1 MQSSNIDAASKI
13 ATEGIPGNPVWIALA
28 EAPPGFVERSEG
40 GARYRPEFASLGDAK
55 NFVAESVS
63 QVAAM
68 LQPGQRLSF
77 FAAGK
82 PDLPPGFGIADGLA
96 GQSSLRLKKM
106 GHSQAEKL
114 ATHQRIVQV
123 AARRLRERGI
133 DGISVGDI
141 MKEAGLTVGGF
152 YKHFESRDA
161 LVTEAFIMALQ
172 DIEHIQDALK
182 TAPQQAISTYVSG
195 SHRNNVGR
203 GCPISALVND
213 VARAPDAT
221 REVFTERVSE
231 IINLLAQ
238 SFSETEDAQDKA
250 VTIFST
256 CVGSIALARAVKDPS
271 LSNKIIEGALEQ
283 VLKMY
288 E

>member
-1 MQSSNIDAASKI
+1 M
-13 ATEGIPGNPVWIALA
+13 
-28 EAPPGFVERSEG
+28 R
-40 GARYRPEFASLGDAK
+40 
-55 NFVAESVS
+55 
-63 QVAAM
+63 
-68 LQPGQRLSF
+68 
-77 FAAGK
+77 
-82 PDLPPGFGIADGLA
+82 
-96 GQSSLRLKKM
+96 
-106 GHSQAEKL
+106 HSQADKL
-114 ATHQRIVQV
+114 ATHQRIVEV
-123 AARRLRERGI
+123 AARRFREHGI

-182 TAPQQAISTYVSG
+182 TAPQRAISTYVSE

-238 SFSETEDAQDKA
+238 SFSETEGAQDKA
-250 VTIFST
+250 VMIFST

-271 LSNKIIEGALEQ
+271 LSKKIIGGALAG

>member
-1 MQSSNIDAASKI
+1 
-13 ATEGIPGNPVWIALA
+13 
-28 EAPPGFVERSEG
+28 
-40 GARYRPEFASLGDAK
+40 
-55 NFVAESVS
+55 
-63 QVAAM
+63 
-68 LQPGQRLSF
+68 
-77 FAAGK
+77 
-82 PDLPPGFGIADGLA
+82 
-96 GQSSLRLKKM
+96 M

-123 AARRLRERGI
+123 AAQRFRERGI
-133 DGISVGDI
+133 EGISVGDI
-141 MKEAGLTVGGF
+141 MKDAGLTVGGF

-161 LVTEAFIMALQ
+161 LVTEAFIIALQ

-182 TAPQQAISTYVSG
+182 TAPERAISTYVSG

-238 SFSETEDAQDKA
+238 SFPEAEDAHDKA
-250 VTIFST
+250 VMIFST
-256 CVGSIALARAVKDPS
+256 CVGSIALARAVTDPA
-271 LSNKIIEGALEQ
+271 LSDRIIEGALEQ
-283 VLKMY
+283 ILKMY

>member
-1 MQSSNIDAASKI
+1 
-13 ATEGIPGNPVWIALA
+13 
-28 EAPPGFVERSEG
+28 
-40 GARYRPEFASLGDAK
+40 
-55 NFVAESVS
+55 
-63 QVAAM
+63 
-68 LQPGQRLSF
+68 
-77 FAAGK
+77 
-82 PDLPPGFGIADGLA
+82 
-96 GQSSLRLKKM
+96 M

-114 ATHQRIVQV
+114 ATHERIVQV

-161 LVTEAFIMALQ
+161 LVTEAFTMALQ
-172 DIEHIQDALK
+172 DIEHIQDGLK
-182 TAPQQAISTYVSG
+182 TAPQRAISTYVSG

-238 SFSETEDAQDKA
+238 SFPETEDAQNKA
-250 VTIFST
+250 VMIFST

-271 LSNKIIEGALEQ
+271 LSNRIIEGALDA

>member
-1 MQSSNIDAASKI
+1 
-13 ATEGIPGNPVWIALA
+13 
-28 EAPPGFVERSEG
+28 
-40 GARYRPEFASLGDAK
+40 
-55 NFVAESVS
+55 
-63 QVAAM
+63 
-68 LQPGQRLSF
+68 
-77 FAAGK
+77 
-82 PDLPPGFGIADGLA
+82 
-96 GQSSLRLKKM
+96 M
-106 GHSQAEKL
+106 GHSQADKQ
-114 ATHQRIVQV
+114 ATHERIVQV

-161 LVTEAFIMALQ
+161 LVTEAFILALQ
-172 DIEHIQDALK
+172 DIEHVQDALK
-182 TAPQQAISTYVSG
+182 TAPQRAIRTYVSG

-221 REVFTERVSE
+221 REAFTERVDE
-231 IINLLAQ
+231 IIKLLAQ
-238 SFSETEDAQDKA
+238 SFPETEDAQDKA
-250 VTIFST
+250 VMIFST

-271 LSNKIIEGALEQ
+271 LSNRIIEGALAA

-288 E
+288 K

>member
-1 MQSSNIDAASKI
+1 MRQ
-13 ATEGIPGNPVWIALA
+13 
-28 EAPPGFVERSEG
+28 
-40 GARYRPEFASLGDAK
+40 
-55 NFVAESVS
+55 
-63 QVAAM
+63 
-68 LQPGQRLSF
+68 
-77 FAAGK
+77 
-82 PDLPPGFGIADGLA
+82 
-96 GQSSLRLKKM
+96 KKM
-106 GHSQAEKL
+106 GHSQADKL
-114 ATHQRIVQV
+114 ATHQRIVEV
-123 AARRLRERGI
+123 AARRFRERGI

-161 LVTEAFIMALQ
+161 LVTEAFILALQ

-182 TAPQQAISTYVSG
+182 TEPQRAISTYVST

-231 IINLLAQ
+231 ILDLLAQ
-238 SFSETEDAQDKA
+238 SFPEAEDAQDKA
-250 VTIFST
+250 VMIFST
-256 CVGSIALARAVKDPS
+256 WVGSIALARAVKDTN
-271 LSNKIIEGALEQ
+271 LSNRIIEGALAE

-288 E
+288 D

>member
-1 MQSSNIDAASKI
+1 
-13 ATEGIPGNPVWIALA
+13 
-28 EAPPGFVERSEG
+28 
-40 GARYRPEFASLGDAK
+40 
-55 NFVAESVS
+55 
-63 QVAAM
+63 
-68 LQPGQRLSF
+68 
-77 FAAGK
+77 
-82 PDLPPGFGIADGLA
+82 
-96 GQSSLRLKKM
+96 M

-123 AARRLRERGI
+123 AARCLRERGI

-182 TAPQQAISTYVSG
+182 TEPQRAISTYVSG

-238 SFSETEDAQDKA
+238 SFPEAEDAQDKA
-250 VTIFST
+250 VMIFST

-271 LSNKIIEGALEQ
+271 LSDRIIEGALEQ
-283 VLKMY
+283 MLKMY

>member
-1 MQSSNIDAASKI
+1 M
-13 ATEGIPGNPVWIALA
+13 E
-28 EAPPGFVERSEG
+28 
-40 GARYRPEFASLGDAK
+40 
-55 NFVAESVS
+55 
-63 QVAAM
+63 
-68 LQPGQRLSF
+68 
-77 FAAGK
+77 
-82 PDLPPGFGIADGLA
+82 
-96 GQSSLRLKKM
+96 
-106 GHSQAEKL
+106 
-114 ATHQRIVQV
+114 V
-123 AARRLRERGI
+123 AARRFREHGI

-182 TAPQQAISTYVSG
+182 TAPQRAISTYVSE

-238 SFSETEDAQDKA
+238 SFSETEGAQDKGKRSVKHA
-250 VTIFST
+250 P
-256 CVGSIALARAVKDPS
+256 CARR
-271 LSNKIIEGALEQ
+271 
-283 VLKMY
+283 
-288 E
+288 

>member
-1 MQSSNIDAASKI
+1 
-13 ATEGIPGNPVWIALA
+13 
-28 EAPPGFVERSEG
+28 
-40 GARYRPEFASLGDAK
+40 
-55 NFVAESVS
+55 
-63 QVAAM
+63 
-68 LQPGQRLSF
+68 
-77 FAAGK
+77 
-82 PDLPPGFGIADGLA
+82 
-96 GQSSLRLKKM
+96 M

-114 ATHQRIVQV
+114 ATHERIVQV

-172 DIEHIQDALK
+172 DIEHIQDGLK
-182 TAPQQAISTYVSG
+182 TAPQRTISTYVSG

-238 SFSETEDAQDKA
+238 SFPETEDAQNKA
-250 VTIFST
+250 VMIFST

-271 LSNKIIEGALEQ
+271 LSNRIIEGALDAL
-283 VLKMY
+283 LKMY

>member
-1 MQSSNIDAASKI
+1 M
-13 ATEGIPGNPVWIALA
+13 
-28 EAPPGFVERSEG
+28 R
-40 GARYRPEFASLGDAK
+40 
-55 NFVAESVS
+55 
-63 QVAAM
+63 
-68 LQPGQRLSF
+68 
-77 FAAGK
+77 
-82 PDLPPGFGIADGLA
+82 
-96 GQSSLRLKKM
+96 
-106 GHSQAEKL
+106 HSQADKL

-123 AARRLRERGI
+123 AARRFRERGI
-133 DGISVGDI
+133 DGISVSDI

-161 LVTEAFIMALQ
+161 LVTEAFILALQ

-182 TAPQQAISTYVSG
+182 TVPQRAISTYVSG
-195 SHRNNVGR
+195 SHRDNVGR

-231 IINLLAQ
+231 LINLLAQ
-238 SFSETEDAQDKA
+238 SFPESEDAQDRA
-250 VTIFST
+250 AMIFST

-271 LSNKIIEGALEQ
+271 LSKKIIEGALAE

>member
-1 MQSSNIDAASKI
+1 
-13 ATEGIPGNPVWIALA
+13 
-28 EAPPGFVERSEG
+28 
-40 GARYRPEFASLGDAK
+40 
-55 NFVAESVS
+55 
-63 QVAAM
+63 
-68 LQPGQRLSF
+68 
-77 FAAGK
+77 
-82 PDLPPGFGIADGLA
+82 
-96 GQSSLRLKKM
+96 M

-114 ATHQRIVQV
+114 STHQRIVQV

-161 LVTEAFIMALQ
+161 LVTEAFILALQ

-182 TAPQQAISTYVSG
+182 TAPQRAVSTYVSG

-213 VARAPDAT
+213 MSRAPDAT
-221 REVFTERVSE
+221 REAFTERVSE
-231 IINLLAQ
+231 ILDLLAQ
-238 SFSETEDAQDKA
+238 SFPEAEDAQDKA
-250 VTIFST
+250 VMIFST
-256 CVGSIALARAVKDPS
+256 WVGSIALARAVKDTN
-271 LSNKIIEGALEQ
+271 LSNRIIEGALME

-288 E
+288 D